1 MPTKPAEQRVD
12 EWLSKQLCGLM
23 DFEERSLGNS
33 QDIKIIFLRSLTNSD
48 TVNRFIVLPSY
59 EMDLEAYEKYLS
71 TFPGCEETQDKQQ
84 IMEFVLKGY
93 IYIRIEDSSYLFD
106 AMKIEYSGITSSI
119 TEAIVQGPNDA
130 LTENIE
136 INMNLIR
143 RRYQSKDLKVDA
155 MTIGNVS
162 KTTIAIMYD
171 DTRVDGEVLKEI
183 KSRLSQVSV
192 DILQSAGELEKY
204 ISEHKYRIFPTTIVT
219 ERPDRV
225 VFNLSEGKI
234 AILMNTVGY
243 AIIAP
248 SVFNDFFTAMDDKIQ
263 LPLVG
268 WFMEMIRYIGL
279 FITVT
284 LPAFYVAF
292 TSYNP
297 EILKVQIT
305 LLIAGSRAA
314 VPYPSFVEVVF
325 MLLMM
330 EFLIEASLRLP
341 KAIGP
346 TATTVGGLILGQAA
360 TQAGLVSNI
369 MIIIVSA
376 VAISNFVI
384 PLNMMAFTVR
394 VLKYFLIFFA
404 ATFGLIGIVVSTVGV
419 VMYLSGMRSFGKP
432 YLKMFALDGSKG
444 KGEKQNG

>member
-1 MPTKPAEQRVD
+1 MPTIRNEQRMEAWLAEQ
-12 EWLSKQLCGLM
+12 LTGLM

-33 QDIKIIFLRSLTNSD
+33 GDIKMIYLRSLTDSD
-48 TVNRFIVLPSY
+48 TVKRFIVVPSY
-59 EMDLEAYEKYLS
+59 EMDVQEYENYIFS
-71 TFPGCEETQDKQQ
+71 FPGCEKAKDKQQ
-84 IMEFVLKGY
+84 VIEFVMKGY
-93 IYIRIEDSSYLFD
+93 IFIRIKDSSYLFD
-106 AMKIEYSGITSSI
+106 AMKIEFSGISSSI

-136 INMNLIR
+136 INVNLIR
-143 RRYQSKDLKVDA
+143 RRYQSKELRIEPL
-155 MTIGNVS
+155 TIGDVS
-162 KTTIAIMYD
+162 QTTVVVMYD
-171 DTRVDGEVLKEI
+171 DSRVDRDVLQEMKQ
-183 KSRLSQVSV
+183 RLSEISV

-204 ISEHKYRIFPTTIVT
+204 ISERRYQLFPTTIVT

-225 VFNLSEGKI
+225 VFNLSAGKV
-234 AILMNTVGY
+234 AVLMNTVGY
-243 AIIAP
+243 AVIAP
-248 SVFNDFFTAMDDKIQ
+248 AMFNDFFTAMDDKIQ
-263 LPLVG
+263 LTLVG
-268 WFMEMIRYIGL
+268 WFMKLIRYIGL

-297 EILKVQIT
+297 EILKIQIT

-314 VPYPSFVEVVF
+314 VPYPSFVEVVL

-394 VLKYFLIFFA
+394 VLKYYLIFFA
-404 ATFGLIGIVVSTVGV
+404 ATFGLIGIVVSTVGI

-432 YLKMFALDGSKG
+432 YMEIFSAKRQSS
-444 KGEKQNG
+444 

>member
-1 MPTKPAEQRVD
+1 MPKKQAEQRVD
-12 EWLSKQLCGLM
+12 EWLSEQLSGLM
-23 DFEERSLGNS
+23 DLEERALKHS
-33 QDIKIIFLRSLTNSD
+33 QDIKITFLRSLCNSD
-48 TVNRFIVLPSY
+48 TVNRFIVVPCY
-59 EMDLEAYEKYLS
+59 EMDLQAYENYIS
-71 TFPGCEETQDKQQ
+71 TFPGCEVSRDKQQ
-84 IMEFVLKGY
+84 VMEFVLKGY
-93 IYIRIEDSSYLFD
+93 IYIQIEGTGYLFD
-106 AMKIEYSGITSSI
+106 AMKIEYSGISSSI
-119 TEAIVQGPNDA
+119 TEAIVLGPNDA

-136 INMNLIR
+136 VNINLIR
-143 RRYQSKDLKVDA
+143 RRYQSKELRIEA
-155 MTIGNVS
+155 LTLGNLS
-162 KTTIAIMYD
+162 KTTVAVMYD
-171 DTRVDGEVLKEI
+171 DSRVDREVLNEMME
-183 KSRLSQVSV
+183 RLSHISV
-192 DILQSAGELEKY
+192 DLLQSAGELEKY
-204 ISEHKYRIFPTTIVT
+204 LSKHKYRIFPTTIVT

-225 VFNLSEGKI
+225 IFNLAEGKV

-248 SVFNDFFTAMDDKIQ
+248 SIFNDFFTAMDDKIQ

-268 WFMEMIRYIGL
+268 WFMKMIRYIGL

-314 VPYPSFVEVVF
+314 VPYPSFVEVIL

-394 VLKYFLIFFA
+394 VLKYFLIIFA
-404 ATFGLIGIVVSTVGV
+404 AIFGLIGIVVGTLGLVL
-419 VMYLSGMRSFGKP
+419 YLSSMRSFGKP
-432 YLKMFALDGSKG
+432 YFKIFAIEGKRG
-444 KGEKQNG
+444 KGDKQNG

>member
-1 MPTKPAEQRVD
+1 MPTKRTEQRVE
-12 EWLSKQLCGLM
+12 EWLSEQLSDTM
-23 DFEERSLGNS
+23 DFEERSLGKS
-33 QDIKIIFLRSLTNSD
+33 IKIAFMKSLSDSD
-48 TVNRFIVLPSY
+48 TVKRFIVVPSY
-59 EMDLEAYEKYLS
+59 EMDLPAYESYIA
-71 TFPGCEETQDKQQ
+71 TFPGCEKSQDKQKVL
-84 IMEFVLKGY
+84 EFVLKGY
-93 IYIRIEDSSYLFD
+93 IYIRIEANSYLFD
-106 AMKIEYSGITSSI
+106 AKKTEYSGISANI

-136 INMNLIR
+136 TNMNLIR
-143 RRYQSKDLKVDA
+143 RRYQSKDLKIEPI
-155 MTIGNVS
+155 TIGNVS
-162 KTTIAIMYD
+162 KTTVAVMYD
-171 DTRVDGEVLKEI
+171 ASRVDREVLEEMRK
-183 KSRLSQVSV
+183 RLSKISV

-204 ISEHKYRIFPTTIVT
+204 LSERKYRMFPTTIVT

-225 VFNLSEGKI
+225 VFNLAEGKV
-234 AILMNTVGY
+234 ALLMDTVDY

-248 SVFNDFFTAMDDKIQ
+248 SIFNDFFTAMDDKIQ
-263 LPLVG
+263 VPLVG
-268 WFMEMIRYIGL
+268 WFMKIIRYVGL

-314 VPYPSFVEVVF
+314 VPYPSFVEVGL

-394 VLKYFLIFFA
+394 VLKYFFIFFA
-404 ATFGLIGIVVSTVGV
+404 AIFGLIGIVVSMIGLI
-419 VMYLSGMRSFGKP
+419 MYLSEIRSFGKP
-432 YLKMFALDGSKG
+432 YMKIFAIEGKQG
-444 KGEKQNG
+444 KGDQQNG

>member
-1 MPTKPAEQRVD
+1 MPTKRAEQRVD
-12 EWLSKQLCGLM
+12 EWLSEQLSGLM
-23 DFEERSLGNS
+23 DLEERSLGES
-33 QDIKIIFLRSLTNSD
+33 QDIKIIFLKSLSNAD

-59 EMDLEAYEKYLS
+59 EMDLLAYKKYIS
-71 TFPGCEETQDKQQ
+71 EFPGCEASEDKKLVL
-84 IMEFVLKGY
+84 EFVLKGY
-93 IYIRIEDSSYLFD
+93 VYIQIEGSGYLFD
-106 AMKIEYSGITSSI
+106 AMKINYSGISSSV

-136 INMNLIR
+136 CNINLIR
-143 RRYQSKDLKVDA
+143 RRYQSKELKIEA
-155 MTIGNVS
+155 LTIGNVS
-162 KTTIAIMYD
+162 KNMVAVMYD
-171 DTRVDGEVLKEI
+171 DSRVDREVLNEMMK
-183 KSRLSQVSV
+183 RLSQISV
-192 DILQSAGELEKY
+192 DLLQSAGELEKFL
-204 ISEHKYRIFPTTIVT
+204 SEHKYRLFPTTIVT

-225 VFNLSEGKI
+225 IFNLAEGKV
-234 AILMNTVGY
+234 AVLMNTVGY

-268 WFMEMIRYIGL
+268 WFMKMIRYIGL

-314 VPYPSFVEVVF
+314 VPYPSFVEVVL

-360 TQAGLVSNI
+360 TEAGLVSNI

-404 ATFGLIGIVVSTVGV
+404 ATFGLIGIVVSTVGI

-432 YLKMFALDGSKG
+432 YLKIFAIDGKRG
-444 KGEKQNG
+444 KGDKQNG

>member
-1 MPTKPAEQRVD
+1 MPTKSTVQRVE
-12 EWLSKQLCGLM
+12 EWLSEQLSGLM

-33 QDIKIIFLRSLTNSD
+33 HNIKIAFLRSLSD
-48 TVNRFIVLPSY
+48 SETVKRFIVVPSY
-59 EMDLEAYEKYLS
+59 EMDLPAYENYIS
-71 TFPGCEETQDKQQ
+71 TFPGCETSRDKQQ
-84 IMEFVLKGY
+84 ILEFILKGY
-93 IYIRIEDSSYLFD
+93 IYIRIDGSIYLFD
-106 AMKIEYSGITSSI
+106 AMKIEFSGISSSI

-143 RRYQSKDLKVDA
+143 RRYQSKDLKIEPL
-155 MTIGNVS
+155 TIGNVS
-162 KTTIAIMYD
+162 KTTVTIMYD
-171 DTRVDGEVLKEI
+171 DSRVDSEVLEEMRK
-183 KSRLSQVSV
+183 RLSEISV

-204 ISEHKYRIFPTTIVT
+204 VSEHKYRLFPTTIVT

-225 VFNLSEGKI
+225 VFNLAEGKV
-234 AILMNTVGY
+234 AVLMNTVGY

-268 WFMEMIRYIGL
+268 WFMKMIRYIGL
-279 FITVT
+279 IITVA

-314 VPYPSFVEVVF
+314 VPYPSFVEVVL

-404 ATFGLIGIVVSTVGV
+404 ATFGLIGIVVSTVGI

-432 YLKMFALDGSKG
+432 YLKIFALEGGRG
-444 KGEKQNG
+444 KGDKVNG